1 MWYAMLLRVQ
11 PYLITFLFSKSQY
24 IKNNPIKRM
33 VVLLQPHIKTFTG
46 FPLYYSS
53 IQPLCGSMWSPSY
66 PCFITFV
73 YVYMD
78 HVESTHEGKHVAF
91 YL

>member
-1 MWYAMLLRVQ
+1 
-11 PYLITFLFSKSQY
+11 
-24 IKNNPIKRM
+24 M

-46 FPLYYSS
+46 FPLYSS

-78 HVESTHEGKHVAF
+78 RVESTHEGKHVAF
-91 YL
+91 YLWDCVIPLVTYKSILYEIFI

>member
-33 VVLLQPHIKTFTG
+33 VVLLQPHIKTFTS
-46 FPLYYSS
+46 FSLYSS
-53 IQPLCGSMWSPSY
+53 IQPLCGHRV
-66 PCFITFV
+66 T
-73 YVYMD
+73 
-78 HVESTHEGKHVAF
+78 HVLLLLCMCIWIV
-91 YL
+91 